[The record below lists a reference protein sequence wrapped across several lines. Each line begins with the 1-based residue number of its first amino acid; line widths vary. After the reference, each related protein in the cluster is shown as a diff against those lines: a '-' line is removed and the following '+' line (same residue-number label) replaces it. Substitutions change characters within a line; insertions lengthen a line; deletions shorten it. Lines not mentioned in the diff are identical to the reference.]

1 MVLSFFFF
9 FFFGMRWDA
18 FGCFS
23 FFSVFSEVTLLSNSF
38 KFAFL
43 LKLQS
48 AYLVPTVTLC
58 GGAVVRCLF
67 SEACLALPFYPGAEG
82 GSQKNLPEG
91 GATPFSKRGR
101 LQPPPLQQEGAAAAT
116 PLQLWSKCCHPT
128 EQIGSTKGP
137 SLIIFFGIP
146 LSTPRY
152 FYKKFLSGAMVP
164 KCNIRGLS
172 YLCHCISGRGNP
184 SPLMLHVEPFL

>member
-1 MVLSFFFF
+1 
-9 FFFGMRWDA
+9 MRWDA

-101 LQPPPLQQEGAAAAT
+101 LQPPPFSFGLSAAIRRNRLAAPKGQASLFFLAFHF
-116 PLQLWSKCCHPT
+116 PLQGTFTKSSSQVQWSQNAT
-128 EQIGSTKGP
+128 
-137 SLIIFFGIP
+137 
-146 LSTPRY
+146 
-152 FYKKFLSGAMVP
+152 SGDLVTSATVSVAEVIQVP
-164 KCNIRGLS
+164 
-172 YLCHCISGRGNP
+172 
-184 SPLMLHVEPFL
+184 